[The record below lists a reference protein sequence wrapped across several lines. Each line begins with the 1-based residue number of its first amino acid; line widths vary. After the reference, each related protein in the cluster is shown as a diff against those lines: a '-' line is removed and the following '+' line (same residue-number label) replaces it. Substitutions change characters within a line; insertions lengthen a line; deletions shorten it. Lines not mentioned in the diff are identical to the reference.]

1 MSRKTR
7 KNIEKNVE
15 KVFVHKL
22 FLNALKAK
30 GLNTNT
36 FAIKSGISSG
46 TIGSW
51 KNVKH
56 LTKPEN
62 IEKIEQILDVKY
74 DDLCMPAELV
84 ELERQKNVSIIE
96 RFIGKVK
103 EYNHASEWPLIGHT
117 RGGPWLETIEESEYP
132 GVSEDRVQAP
142 EGVNDPNGFALE
154 VNGDSMEPIFPD
166 GCKILVSPNTQPAP
180 GQYAV
185 VIANTRLGN
194 RESCFKQIFFDEKR
208 EKITLHSLNPK
219 YPDIVIPLVD
229 IYKVLPVVE
238 VEIVTRKSF
247 K

>member
-7 KNIEKNVE
+7 KNIEKNIE

-51 KNVKH
+51 KNVRH

-62 IEKIEQILDVKY
+62 IEKIEKILEVKY
-74 DDLCMPAELV
+74 DDLCMPADLV
-84 ELERQKNVSIIE
+84 ELERQKNVTVIE
-96 RFIGKVK
+96 DFIQHMKTINKDG
-103 EYNHASEWPLIGHT
+103 WPLIGHT
-117 RGGPWLETIEESEYP
+117 HGGPWIETIEESEYP
-132 GVSEDRVQAP
+132 GDSEERVQAP

-208 EKITLHSLNPK
+208 EKITLHSLNSK
-219 YPDIVIPLVD
+219 YPDIVIPMVD
-229 IYKVLPVVE
+229 IYKVLPAVE